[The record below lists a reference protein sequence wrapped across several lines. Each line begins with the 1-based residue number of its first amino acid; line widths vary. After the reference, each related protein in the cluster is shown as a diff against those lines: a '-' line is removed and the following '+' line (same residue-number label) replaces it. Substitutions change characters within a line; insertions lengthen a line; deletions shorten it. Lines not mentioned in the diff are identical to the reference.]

1 MVILPKSAGEGMVS
15 KVVSDTELLLARPY
29 HGDAA
34 IALLEQ
40 VDENGNRVGT
50 HFTFTP
56 HVNQTK
62 MFSEVVN
69 RLAKNNA
76 IGIFPEG
83 GSHDRP
89 EMLPLKAGVS
99 VMALETLSKF
109 PGTKLRIVP
118 CGLHYF
124 NADKFRSRAAVE
136 YGEVIEVP
144 LELVDQYKLGGK
156 SKKDAISLLLD
167 TIHVRLK
174 ALTVQAPDYDSLMVS
189 LIHLDCAS

>member
-1 MVILPKSAGEGMVS
+1 MILLPKSIGSAMVD
-15 KVVSDTELLLARPY
+15 KVISDNELTLLKPFD
-29 HGDAA
+29 GNAA

-40 VDENGNRVGT
+40 VDDHGARIGT
-50 HFTFTP
+50 SFNFSP
-56 HVNQTK
+56 HVDQSK
-62 MFSEVVN
+62 MFTEVVN

-99 VMALETLSKF
+99 VMALETLAKY

-124 NADKFRSRAAVE
+124 HADKFRSRAAVE
-136 YGEVIEVP
+136 YGEIIEVP
-144 LELVDQYKLGGK
+144 IELVDQYKLGGK
-156 SKKDAISLLLD
+156 SKREAIGLLLD

-174 ALTVQAPDYDSLMVS
+174 ALTVQAPDYDSLMVP
-189 LIHLDCAS
+189 LIDLDRTG